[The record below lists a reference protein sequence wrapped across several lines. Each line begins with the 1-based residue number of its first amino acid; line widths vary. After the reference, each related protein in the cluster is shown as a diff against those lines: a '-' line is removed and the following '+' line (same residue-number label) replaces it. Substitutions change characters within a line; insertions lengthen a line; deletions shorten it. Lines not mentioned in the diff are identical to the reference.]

1 MALPHYTKQ
10 ELSIYPSNLPKG
22 LINTLIV
29 ACLLLGLAALRS
41 SKGMQGWLNVIENWV
56 FMLLWIPLAVTL
68 CALLFLT
75 DEFLGLPKAKML
87 EFLNSC
93 NHSNAIFAFSFYR
106 QAAIDR

>member
-41 SKGMQGWLNVIENWV
+41 SKGNARLAQCHRKLGVYAIV
-56 FMLLWIPLAVTL
+56 DSACRHPLRIT
-68 CALLFLT
+68 F
-75 DEFLGLPKAKML
+75 
-87 EFLNSC
+87 
-93 NHSNAIFAFSFYR
+93 
-106 QAAIDR
+106 

>member
-22 LINTLIV
+22 LINALIV

-68 CALLFLT
+68 CALPFKLRDDSFELKLAYYLGMFVAFLFVINKLRYWHT
-75 DEFLGLPKAKML
+75 M
-87 EFLNSC
+87 
-93 NHSNAIFAFSFYR
+93 
-106 QAAIDR
+106 